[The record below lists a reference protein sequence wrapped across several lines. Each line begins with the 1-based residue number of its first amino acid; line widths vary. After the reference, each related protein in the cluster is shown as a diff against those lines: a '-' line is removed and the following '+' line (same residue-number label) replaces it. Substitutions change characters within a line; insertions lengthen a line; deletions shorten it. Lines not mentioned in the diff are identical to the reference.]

1 MNNTNRALNRTLLIV
16 VGLVVAALGAA
27 AVALATVP
35 AIADAWREG
44 APGVLDA
51 VSSALVATPFGD
63 TGHSWLWIALVAVLL
78 TAVLLLIRFIARQ
91 GHGRTGDLV
100 SRETSAT
107 DAGRV
112 SIDSAVAEQSLAAA
126 LASRPEIVASRVSTY
141 RVGGRPVLKVS
152 ATARRGVSPRELT
165 ETIEGFIRSWDDLL
179 GIEIP
184 VLVQISG
191 GFRTRVSTSTRLQ

>member
-1 MNNTNRALNRTLLIV
+1 MNNTNRLLNRTLLVV
-16 VGLVVAALGAA
+16 VGLVVAGLGAVA
-27 AVALATVP
+27 IALATVP
-35 AIADAWREG
+35 AIADAWRSG
-44 APGVLDA
+44 VPGVLDA
-51 VSSALVATPFGD
+51 VSAALGATPLGD
-63 TGHSWLWIALVAVLL
+63 MGHSWLWIMLVAVLL
-78 TAVLLLIRFIARQ
+78 VAVLLLIRFMAKQ

-112 SIDSAVAEQSLAAA
+112 RIDSAVAEQSLAAA
-126 LASRPEIVASRVSTY
+126 LASRPEIVTSRVSTY
-141 RVGGRPVLKVS
+141 RVGGQPVLKVS

-165 ETIEGFIRSWDDLL
+165 ETIEGFIRSWDELL